1 MLLLGIE
8 LYIDVG
14 ANSIDEVKELGVDIL
29 NPVTFY
35 KNFIIMNR
43 GKVIS
48 CKAIDNLGN
57 LILKVSEGNEEI
69 LITPHMDEVGLLV
82 TNIERDGKIR

>member
-48 CKAIDNLGN
+48 CKAIDNRVGCF
-57 LILKVSEGNEEI
+57 ILLQLAKMLSKEI
-69 LITPHMDEVGLLV
+69 KNAEVCFA
-82 TNIERDGKIR
+82 